1 MNAPIPP
8 IDFIKHGDA
17 EAALADVAARLR
29 AGTIVPYLGPGLAE
43 DSKPAAPMNPEALAA
58 FFGTK
63 VALPRRAK
71 GNAWAAAQHIESYKH
86 RSTVTALMSEAFA
99 TPVEPTPLHR
109 YLASLPLPMIVDSWY
124 DGAMRAAL
132 AGRSDWGEIQG
143 ITRAGI
149 GEDRWYRFY
158 DAAGGEADRSA
169 ANGWKTLLYKPHGSV
184 TPAKNFLIS
193 DADYVEVLTEID
205 IQTPIPDAV
214 KDRRHRAGLC
224 LYRLPLQRSAAADLC
239 ATSHKALRVVA
250 LCDRRARD
258 ALEERSQVLHQPGT
272 DADRDCARSRGRDIA
287 RRSLTRPAGEAL
299 RRRRAALSEH
309 VPHFPLHHRRPQCSP
324 PSGKPPCL

>member
-8 IDFIKHGDA
+8 LDFIKLADA
-17 EAALADVAARLR
+17 EASLADVATQLR

-43 DSKPAAPMNPEALAA
+43 SQKPAAPMNPEALAA

-99 TPVEPTPLHR
+99 TPVEPTALHR
-109 YLASLPLPMIVDSWY
+109 YLASLRLPMIVDSWY

-132 AGRSDWGEIQG
+132 GERSDWGEIQG

-158 DAAGGEADRSA
+158 DAAGKEADRA
-169 ANGWKTLLYKPHGSV
+169 VANGWKTLLYKPHGSV
-184 TPAKNFLIS
+184 APAKNFLIS

-214 KDRRHRAGLC
+214 KDRRTERNFVFIGCRFNDQLLRTYARQIIKRSGAMHYVIVEPEKLSRNEIKFFISQGLTPIAMPLDRAVEILLG
-224 LYRLPLQRSAAADLC
+224 AA
-239 ATSHKALRVVA
+239 
-250 LCDRRARD
+250 
-258 ALEERSQVLHQPGT
+258 
-272 DADRDCARSRGRDIA
+272 
-287 RRSLTRPAGEAL
+287 
-299 RRRRAALSEH
+299 
-309 VPHFPLHHRRPQCSP
+309 
-324 PSGKPPCL
+324 